1 MRISTAPAGAVGF
14 GGALTLL
21 EFARTIGGGVE
32 FFWAHAVSRT
42 RFSLNSVAV
51 ISPLPRSII
60 LQRSLQ
66 NGRQGLAEEYSVS
79 VWQTGQGTFMMRNAG
94 DGKVPAGRI

>member
-32 FFWAHAVSRT
+32 FFWAHA
-42 RFSLNSVAV
+42 
-51 ISPLPRSII
+51 
-60 LQRSLQ
+60 
-66 NGRQGLAEEYSVS
+66 
-79 VWQTGQGTFMMRNAG
+79 M
-94 DGKVPAGRI
+94 

>member
-1 MRISTAPAGAVGF
+1 MRIQRTLRISTAPAGAVGF

-32 FFWAHAVSRT
+32 FFWAHAVR
-42 RFSLNSVAV
+42 
-51 ISPLPRSII
+51 PII

-66 NGRQGLAEEYSVS
+66 HGRQGLAEEYSVS
-79 VWQTGQGTFMMRNAG
+79 VWQTGQGTFMMHNAG